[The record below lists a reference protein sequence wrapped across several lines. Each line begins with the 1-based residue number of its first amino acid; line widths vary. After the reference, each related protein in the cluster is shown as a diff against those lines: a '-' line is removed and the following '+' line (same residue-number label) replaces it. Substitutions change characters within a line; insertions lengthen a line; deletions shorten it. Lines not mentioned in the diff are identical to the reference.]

1 MKLRTLYH
9 NGTENIPALFLI
21 EYMSEKALMNKF
33 ETMKKYFFT
42 SQSVKID
49 PPIQIFPWEEEV
61 FDEM

>member
-1 MKLRTLYH
+1 MKLRSLYH

-42 SQSVKID
+42 S
-49 PPIQIFPWEEEV
+49 
-61 FDEM
+61 